1 MSIEVNASVTAR
13 GTPDAVFAEAAGT
26 VENLARFFTGYGGV
40 IPGIREARLEGDG
53 VMRAGALRRVQLS
66 DGSVIKERILRFEPP
81 LIHAYDMAEMNPL
94 QKLLCTNMEST
105 WRFSPS
111 GDRTHIDWHYRIHP
125 RNGLVRPLC
134 VLVAR
139 LFERAMQRCLNN
151 IAASRALER

>member
-1 MSIEVNASVTAR
+1 MSIEVNASVTTR
-13 GTPDAVFAEAAGT
+13 GTPDAVFAEAAGK

-81 LIHAYDMAEMNPL
+81 LVHAYDMAEMNTL

-105 WRFSPS
+105 WRFSPAE
-111 GDRTHIDWHYRIHP
+111 GGTRIDWHYRIDP
-125 RNGLVRPLC
+125 RGLLVRPLC
-134 VLVAR
+134 VVVAK
-139 LFERAMQRCLNN
+139 LFERAMQRCLNH
-151 IAASRALER
+151 IAAAFRA

>member
-1 MSIEVNASVTAR
+1 MNIEVNASVTVA
-13 GTPDAVFAEAAGT
+13 GHPDAVFSEAAGK
-26 VENLARFFTGYGGV
+26 VENLARFFTGYAGI

-81 LIHAYDMAEMNPL
+81 QIHAYDMADMNTL

-105 WRFSPS
+105 WRFSPT
-111 GDRTHIDWHYRIHP
+111 GAGTRIDWHYRIDP

-134 VLVAR
+134 LVVAR

-151 IAASRALER
+151 IAEACRA